1 MLSAKDIE
9 NEYNKY
15 YEGQKEREGGFWFSH
30 SAIGS
35 LTCFEQAL
43 ES

>member
-15 YEGQKEREGGFWFSH
+15 YEGQKEREGGF
-30 SAIGS
+30 
-35 LTCFEQAL
+35 
-43 ES
+43 